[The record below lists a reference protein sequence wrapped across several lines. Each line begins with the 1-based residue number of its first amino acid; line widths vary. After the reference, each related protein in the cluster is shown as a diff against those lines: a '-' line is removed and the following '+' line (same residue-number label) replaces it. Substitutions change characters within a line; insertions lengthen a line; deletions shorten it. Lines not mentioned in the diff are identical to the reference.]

1 MGRFLKN
8 RELRSGSYS
17 IRLPMGSSAVGPNY
31 PVSGLIRY
39 NTTFNRFEF
48 YSIDRWKQ
56 VSSGDPLGA
65 IKDTFYGDGVLRTFG
80 PMIESYV
87 AGSEV
92 RLLVFVGGVFQ
103 NPGDAF
109 TVDADMITFTST
121 PPDQHPIIILHGYAN
136 LKEQ

>member
-17 IRLPMGSSAVGPNY
+17 IRLPMGSSAVGPDS

-39 NTTFNRFEF
+39 NITLDRFE
-48 YSIDRWKQ
+48 YYAIDRWRQ
-56 VSSGDPLGA
+56 LAQGDALGA
-65 IKDTFYGDGVLRTFG
+65 VKDTFYGDGVLRTFG
-80 PMIESYV
+80 PMLVSYDI
-87 AGSEV
+87 GNEIQI
-92 RLLVFVGGVFQ
+92 LVFVGGVFQ

-121 PPDQHPIIILHGYAN
+121 PPDQHPIIVLHGYAN
-136 LKEQ
+136 I

>member
-17 IRLPMGSSAVGPNY
+17 IRLPMGSSAVGPNS

-39 NTTFNRFEF
+39 NTTFNRFEYF
-48 YSIDRWKQ
+48 AIDRWKQ

-80 PMIESYV
+80 PMFESYV
-87 AGSEV
+87 TGNEV

-109 TVDADMITFTST
+109 TVNADMITFTST
-121 PPDQHPIIILHGYAN
+121 PPDQQPIVILHGYAN
-136 LKEQ
+136 LKEE